1 MPCLQEVFEVTIV
14 PEKMLEMLL
23 ASETRGELLILFH
36 KNPGLID
43 TMEGIARRIGKT
55 ARAIEQEVNDFIR
68 LGILRTKP
76 VGNGQAIYL
85 NLEKDREIQNSI
97 LGYIKER
104 RVR

>member
-23 ASETRGELLILFH
+23 ASETKGELLILFH

-43 TMEGIARRIGKT
+43 SLEGIARRVGKT
-55 ARAIEQEVNDFIR
+55 VRAIEEEVNDFIK

-76 VGNGQAIYL
+76 IGNGQAIYL
-85 NLEKDREIQNSI
+85 DLERDREIQGSI
-97 LGYIKER
+97 LRFIEER
-104 RVR
+104 RAR

>member
-1 MPCLQEVFEVTIV
+1 M